1 MEDIRNTP
9 PPVPQ
14 DPPATPSGK
23 RLDRWCNALTLV
35 GLLAVIGTGGYAIFR
50 DRRPAAQEP
59 AAPAALPAPPAPEEL
74 PAEEPLTELDIHAA
88 PAPEPHVAPPADTLA
103 ADSFAIQAL
112 DSLADRMRHTA
123 DSLSR
128 SAPPVRDTLRHGH
141 DTLRPAGNAGAAP
154 KPKRAPAKPRPA
166 ARKADAADRPA

>member
-14 DPPATPSGK
+14 DTPATPSGK

-59 AAPAALPAPPAPEEL
+59 ADPAALPAPPAPEEL
-74 PAEEPLTELDIHAA
+74 PAEEPLTELAIHAA